1 MIGDPKFMQQP
12 GSFWAL
18 VRTLSEHLGYT
29 NRTKKGEPKGSGA
42 LKIHTVAE
50 QAAALK
56 ELDLDPTLVMAVD
69 GTATEL
75 GLLLAEYFRYRA
87 DVLTKH
93 VQSNLMNKDQ
103 AEALFTKEHKRLN
116 PKCAIPM
123 NKQKGEKQEPAY
135 LTGLINMLVEEA
147 IGDLPCNFNPLQLTT
162 FTSNGIPLRTLARRV
177 DGAFPSAVNPIA
189 VWEVKEYYFTTT
201 FGSRVADGVY
211 ETLLDGLELQELR
224 LAAKVCANHVLFVD
238 AHFTWWVCGKSYLCR
253 IVDMLH
259 MGLVSEVVFGRE
271 VLKRVPSLAASWART
286 YRARNQN

>member
-1 MIGDPKFMQQP
+1 VIGNAKFMEQP
-12 GSFWAL
+12 GGFWAL

-42 LKIHTVAE
+42 LKVHTVAE

-56 ELDLDPTLVMAVD
+56 ELNLDPELVMAKN
-69 GTATEL
+69 GIATEL
-75 GLLLAEYFRYRA
+75 GLLLADYFRYRA
-87 DVLTKH
+87 DVLTSH
-93 VQSNLMNKDQ
+93 VQPDLMDKDKA
-103 AEALFTKEHKRLN
+103 AEVFAKEHARLN

-162 FTSNGIPLRTLARRV
+162 FTRDGTPLRTLARRV

-211 ETLLDGLELQELR
+211 ETLLDGLELQELHR
-224 LAAKVCANHVLFVD
+224 ATNVCANHVLFVD

-271 VLKRVPSLAASWART
+271 VLRRVPELAASWAQT
-286 YRARNQN
+286 YRARNPN